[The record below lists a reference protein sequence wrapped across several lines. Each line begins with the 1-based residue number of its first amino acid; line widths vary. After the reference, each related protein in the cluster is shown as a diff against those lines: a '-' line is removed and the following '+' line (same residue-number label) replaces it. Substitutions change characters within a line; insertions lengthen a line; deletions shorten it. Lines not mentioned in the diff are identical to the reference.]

1 MSIENDAILGLST
14 RPDRMSEG
22 QNGARVRLLRIGAIA
37 FLTLLMS
44 ALLSSAAAAENSPAR
59 KLGRGIANLSLGV
72 MAIPGEI
79 IETTRESGP
88 AVGMTWGLIKGTGMM
103 AATEVIG
110 LWEVLTCPFATP
122 PDYTPILD
130 PEFPWQR
137 FTDREKNR
145 SARKVRTATAGG
157 RRARE

>member
-1 MSIENDAILGLST
+1 MSGENESVDGFSVLDVRMLDGQNEGWSRLWRVVSIVFLTVLMSI
-14 RPDRMSEG
+14 
-22 QNGARVRLLRIGAIA
+22 
-37 FLTLLMS
+37 
-44 ALLSSAAAAENSPAR
+44 LLSSSAAAENSPAR
-59 KLGRGIANLSLGV
+59 KLGRGLANLSLGV

-88 AVGMTWGLIKGTGMM
+88 TVGMTWGLIKGTGMM
-103 AATEVIG
+103 AVTEVIG
-110 LWEVLTCPFATP
+110 LWEVMTCPFATP

-137 FTDREKNR
+137 FTNREENR

-157 RRARE
+157 RRVRE

>member
-1 MSIENDAILGLST
+1 MSTESDAAPGLLAIHS
-14 RPDRMSEG
+14 RMRDGEREPRS
-22 QNGARVRLLRIGAIA
+22 RIWRTVSIA
-37 FLTLLMS
+37 FLTMLMGT
-44 ALLSSAAAAENSPAR
+44 LLSSAASAENSPAR
-59 KLGRGIANLSLGV
+59 KLGRGVANLSLGV

-88 AVGMTWGLIKGTGMM
+88 AVGMTWGLLKGTGMM
-103 AATEVIG
+103 VATEVIG
-110 LWEVLTCPFATP
+110 LFEVVTCPFATP

-137 FTDREKNR
+137 FTNREESR

-157 RRARE
+157 RRVRE